1 LVEAGVLFALAARTD
16 EGGSADVVE
25 RISNT
30 RREIMTS
37 VPLRAFIDSEVAELM
52 NHISGDQADPAV
64 AAAIRERTSG
74 NPLFVNEMVRLLSS
88 ERRLDA
94 KGVAAS
100 LPREVRDVLRRR
112 LKRLPEQTVAL
123 LTVAS
128 VVHGP
133 ADVALLSG
141 VTGLDTETVLD
152 GCESAMVAGLLVED
166 KGRPGRF
173 ALSHDLVRQTL
184 EESLSR
190 ARQVRLHARIA
201 ATIQAS
207 GPPSPEQV
215 VSLARHLTV
224 AAPLV
229 GPAAAVPYLVAASDD
244 ALTRFANDQAEQN
257 LRAALAL
264 VAQVSDPAERS
275 RLEGPLRGR
284 LALLEANVRGIGAT
298 QTSGQGYDPPASFA
312 PPITSEATAG
322 WLGAI
327 VMASISGNMHAAVL
341 HAEDVLE
348 MALPPVGEASARF
361 VLGFTSSI
369 LGHTEV
375 ASVQFRALEEL
386 LDAGLDMDIPG
397 TFSVPV
403 AASLYEALLAHVV
416 GDEGAADI
424 HLTVARTRA
433 GGLDRS
439 LVLVEQVC
447 SWVAAMR
454 GDATAARVHAT
465 ACMEIAQRLS
475 YPIYDLS
482 GQLIDA
488 WADVT
493 TGDASR
499 LAVADASY
507 AGIVA
512 TGLPML
518 TPFYLLLCAE
528 AHATIGDEAAAA
540 DLVRRSRAISEASG
554 DVLIGPRLA
563 AFADNLVPS
572 G

>member
-1 LVEAGVLFALAARTD
+1 
-16 EGGSADVVE
+16 
-25 RISNT
+25 
-30 RREIMTS
+30 M
-37 VPLRAFIDSEVAELM
+37 M
-52 NHISGDQADPAV
+52 
-64 AAAIRERTSG
+64 
-74 NPLFVNEMVRLLSS
+74 RLLSS
-88 ERRLDA
+88 ERRLHA

-100 LPREVRDVLRRR
+100 LPREVGTSSGADSSAFLSRPWPFSPTRAWSTARPCGTPFRR
-112 LKRLPEQTVAL
+112 
-123 LTVAS
+123 
-128 VVHGP
+128 HGP
-133 ADVALLSG
+133 EHRDGSRRMRVGDRCRAL
-141 VTGLDTETVLD
+141 
-152 GCESAMVAGLLVED
+152 
-166 KGRPGRF
+166 GRGRRAARSIRF
-173 ALSHDLVRQTL
+173 SHDLVRQTL

-201 ATIQAS
+201 LTIHAS
-207 GPPSPEQV
+207 GTPNPEQV
-215 VSLARHLTV
+215 VSWARHLTV

-229 GPAAAVPYLVAASDD
+229 GSAAAVPYLVAGSDD
-244 ALTRFANDQAEQN
+244 ALTRFANDQAEQD

-264 VAQVSDPAERS
+264 VAQISDPAERS

-284 LALLEANVRGIGAT
+284 LALLEANVRGIRAT
-298 QTSGQGYDPPASFA
+298 QTSGQGYDPPVSFA
-312 PPITSEATAG
+312 PPTTPEATAG
-322 WLGAI
+322 WLGAM
-327 VMASISGNMHAAVL
+327 VMTSISGNMHAAVSR
-341 HAEDVLE
+341 AEDVLE

-369 LGHTEV
+369 LGHTQA
-375 ASVQFRALEEL
+375 ASVQFRALDEL

-403 AASLYEALLAHVV
+403 AASLYQALLAHLV
-416 GDEGAADI
+416 GDEGAADV

-433 GGLDRS
+433 RGVTRS

-454 GDATAARVHAT
+454 GDATAAHFHAT

-493 TGDASR
+493 TSDASR
-499 LAVADASY
+499 LNVADASY

-528 AHATIGDEAAAA
+528 AHATTGHEAAAR
-540 DLVRRSRAISEASG
+540 DLVRQSRAVSEASG

-572 G
+572 DLQPPLTGAGGRDVLANGPDRRRRGS